1 MEDVNKYVDSVINHY
16 KNDVPFMFDTVEQY
30 VISVFRDKIKSLKR
44 DYMFPMVKGYF
55 W

>member
-30 VISVFRDKIKSLKR
+30 VISVFRDKILHNIKTR
-44 DYMFPMVKGYF
+44 III
-55 W
+55 